1 MVSML
6 QETPAGVIDP
16 QQARERPASQTAS
29 AADAILIPEINLT
42 PQEMIRRATAMRQTL
57 RDRQLATEAAGRIL
71 EETNDQ
77 FVAAGFYRVVQPRR
91 FGGYEF
97 DLPTYVRVM
106 SEVSRGC
113 PSSGWVLA
121 LTAGHPIILADLPEQ
136 SQIEAYGSDGEY
148 RCPSL
153 GVPIPVQRVQ
163 GGYLVSGFWDF
174 ASGCDI
180 ATHIMVSGLVP
191 QEGAAPKP
199 VLMLVDRKDYSIVD
213 NWHMMGMQGTG
224 SRRVSVDKLFIP
236 EHRVAPLAMWV
247 GASGEKVHSN
257 PMYNGRK
264 AAFFMIEGGAVA
276 MGTARGMLD
285 LYDELLR
292 TKSMRFAP
300 KTKLMEH
307 PEFQHYFGTAQALMD
322 NADATVLKAAQDYM
336 DACTAQAERGVEFSE
351 EEDRRIFLMVQQA
364 TRLAFEAADR
374 IFTTA
379 GTQIGQSKA
388 MLGRYYRDLAIQR
401 THFTQQM
408 DRTAVNFARIHFGFA
423 PLSPF

>member
-1 MVSML
+1 MIDVAQASGR
-6 QETPAGVIDP
+6 QRSQAASTVAG
-16 QQARERPASQTAS
+16 
-29 AADAILIPEINLT
+29 AIPVPEVHLT

-57 RDRQLATEAAGRIL
+57 RDRQAATEAAGRIL
-71 EETNDQ
+71 AETNDE
-77 FVAAGFYRVVQPRR
+77 FVKAGFYRVVQPRR

-97 DLPTYVRVM
+97 DLPTYINVM

-121 LTAGHPIILADLPEQ
+121 LTSGHPIILADHPEQ
-136 SQIEAYGSDGEY
+136 AQIEAYGSDGEY

-153 GVPIPVQRVQ
+153 GAPVPLQRVP
-163 GGYLVSGFWDF
+163 GGYVVSGFWDY
-174 ASGCDI
+174 ASGCDV
-180 ATHIMVSGLVP
+180 ATHVMVSGLIP

-199 VLMLVDRKDYSIVD
+199 VLMLVDRKDYTIID
-213 NWHMMGMQGTG
+213 NWKMLGMQGTG
-224 SRRVSVDKLFIP
+224 SRRVAVENLFVP
-236 EHRVAPLAMWV
+236 EHRVAPIAMWV
-247 GASGEKVHSN
+247 GSDGVKVHPN

-264 AAFFMIEGGAVA
+264 AAFFMIEGGAVL
-276 MGTARGMLD
+276 MGSARGMFD

-292 TKSMRFAP
+292 NKSMRFAP

-307 PEFQHYFGTAQALMD
+307 HEFQHYFGVAQALLD
-322 NADATVLKAAQDYM
+322 NADAALLRAAQDYM
-336 DACTAQAERGVEFSE
+336 AACTAQTERGVDFSE

-364 TRLAFEAADR
+364 TRLAFEAVDR

-379 GTQIGQSKA
+379 GTQTGQSA
-388 MLGRYYRDLAIQR
+388 SMLGRYYRDISVQR

-408 DRTAVNFARIHFGFA
+408 DRTAVNFARLHFGFA

>member
-1 MVSML
+1 M
-6 QETPAGVIDP
+6 IDAE
-16 QQARERPASQTAS
+16 QARDRDRSQMASITGGAIPA
-29 AADAILIPEINLT
+29 PEPSLT
-42 PQEMIRRATAMRQTL
+42 PQEIIQRATAMRQTL
-57 RDRQLATEAAGRIL
+57 RDRQVATEAAGRIL
-71 EETNDQ
+71 EQTNDE
-77 FVAAGFYRVVQPRR
+77 FVKAGFYRVVQPRR

-106 SEVSRGC
+106 SEVARGC

-121 LTAGHPIILADLPEQ
+121 LTAGHPIILADHPEQ
-136 SQIEAYGSDGEY
+136 AQIEAYGSDGEY

-153 GVPIPVQRVQ
+153 GSPVLVQRVPD
-163 GGYLVSGFWDF
+163 GYVVSGFWDF

-180 ATHIMVSGLVP
+180 ATHIMASGQVP

-199 VLMLVDRKDYSIVD
+199 VLMLIDRKDYSIID
-213 NWHMMGMQGTG
+213 NWKMLGMQGTG
-224 SRRVSVDKLFIP
+224 SRRVVVENLFVP
-236 EHRVAPLAMWV
+236 QHRVAPLAMW
-247 GASGEKVHSN
+247 GGLSGEKVYAN

-264 AAFFMIEGGAVA
+264 AGFLMIEGGAVA

-300 KTKLMEH
+300 GTKLMEH
-307 PEFQHYFGTAQALMD
+307 HEFQHYFGVAQALMD
-322 NADATVLKAAQDYM
+322 NADAALLKAAQDYM
-336 DACTAQAERGVEFSE
+336 DACTAQSQQGIEFSE

-364 TRLAFEAADR
+364 TRLAFEATDR

-379 GTQIGQSKA
+379 GTQIGQSSS

>member
-1 MVSML
+1 MISAV
-6 QETPAGVIDP
+6 
-16 QQARERPASQTAS
+16 QASDRQRSQTAS
-29 AADAILIPEINLT
+29 TVAGAIPIPDVHLT

-57 RDRQLATEAAGRIL
+57 RDRQAATEAAGRIL
-71 EETNDQ
+71 PETNDE
-77 FVAAGFYRVVQPRR
+77 FVKAGFYRIVQPRR

-97 DLPTYVRVM
+97 DLSTYVKVM

-121 LTAGHPIILADLPEQ
+121 LTSGHPIILADHPEQ
-136 SQIEAYGSDGEY
+136 AQIEAYGNDGEY

-153 GVPIPVQRVQ
+153 GSPVPLQRVP
-163 GGYLVSGFWDF
+163 GGYRVSGFWDY

-180 ATHIMVSGLVP
+180 ATHVMVSGLIL
-191 QEGAAPKP
+191 QEGAPPKP
-199 VLMLVDRKDYSIVD
+199 VLMLVDRKDFTIVD
-213 NWHMMGMQGTG
+213 NWKVLGMQGTG
-224 SRRVSVDKLFIP
+224 SRRVAVENLFVP

-247 GASGEKVHSN
+247 GSNGVKVHPN

-264 AAFFMIEGGAVA
+264 AGFFMIEGGAVL
-276 MGTARGMLD
+276 MGSARGMLD

-292 TKSMRFAP
+292 NKPMRFAP

-307 PEFQHYFGTAQALMD
+307 HEFQHYFGVAQALLD
-322 NADATVLKAAQDYM
+322 NADAALLKAAQDYT
-336 DACTAQAERGVEFSE
+336 DACTVQAEQGIDFSE

-364 TRLAFEAADR
+364 TRLAFEAVDR

-379 GTQIGQSKA
+379 GTQTGQSA
-388 MLGRYYRDLAIQR
+388 SMLGRYYRDIAVQR

-408 DRTAVNFARIHFGFA
+408 DRTAVNFARLHFGFA

>member
-1 MVSML
+1 MINTAQTSGR
-6 QETPAGVIDP
+6 QRSE
-16 QQARERPASQTAS
+16 TAS
-29 AADAILIPEINLT
+29 VDGRAISVPDVNLT

-57 RDRQLATEAAGRIL
+57 RDRQATTEAAGRIL
-71 EETNDQ
+71 EETNDE
-77 FVAAGFYRVVQPRR
+77 FVKAGFYRVVQPRR

-97 DLPTYVRVM
+97 DLATYVKVM

-121 LTAGHPIILADLPEQ
+121 LTSGHPIILADHPEQ
-136 SQIEAYGSDGEY
+136 AQIEAYGSDGEY

-153 GVPIPVQRVQ
+153 GSPVPVQCVP
-163 GGYLVSGFWDF
+163 GGYVVSGFWDY

-180 ATHIMVSGLVP
+180 ATHIMASGLIP
-191 QEGAAPKP
+191 QEGAPPKP
-199 VLMLVDRKDYSIVD
+199 VLMLIDRKDYTIID
-213 NWHMMGMQGTG
+213 NWKVLGMQGSG
-224 SRRVSVDKLFIP
+224 SRRVAVENLFIP
-236 EHRVAPLAMWV
+236 EHRVSPLAMWV
-247 GASGEKVHSN
+247 GSSGVKVHSN

-264 AAFFMIEGGAVA
+264 AAFFMIEGGAVL

-292 TKSMRFAP
+292 AKPMRFAP

-307 PEFQHYFGTAQALMD
+307 HEFQHYFGMAHALLD
-322 NADATVLKAAQDYM
+322 NADAALLKAVQDYT
-336 DACTAQAERGVEFSE
+336 DACTAQAEQGVDFSE

-374 IFTTA
+374 MFTTS
-379 GTQIGQSKA
+379 GTQIGQSA
-388 MLGRYYRDLAIQR
+388 SMLGRYYRDISVQR

-408 DRTAVNFARIHFGFA
+408 DRTAVNFARLHFGFA

>member
-1 MVSML
+1 M
-6 QETPAGVIDP
+6 ID
-16 QQARERPASQTAS
+16 SQRMSAAS
-29 AADAILIPEINLT
+29 AARHRGSSVGGQIPIPEIDLT
-42 PQEMIRRATAMRQTL
+42 PQEMIRRATAMCRTL
-57 RDRQLATEAAGRIL
+57 RDRQAATEAAGRIL
-71 EETNDQ
+71 EETNEE
-77 FVAAGFYRVVQPRR
+77 FVKAGFYRVVQPHR

-121 LTAGHPIILADLPEQ
+121 LTSGHPIILADLPERA
-136 SQIEAYGSDGEY
+136 QIEAYGRDGEY

-153 GVPIPVQRVQ
+153 GTPIPVKCVP

-180 ATHIMVSGLVP
+180 ATHIMVSGLIP

-199 VLMLVDRKDYSIVD
+199 VLMLVDRKDYVIVD
-213 NWHMMGMQGTG
+213 NWSMLGMQGTG
-224 SRRVSVDKLFIP
+224 SRRVVVENLFIP
-236 EHRVAPLAMWV
+236 EYRVAPLAMWV
-247 GASGEKVHSN
+247 GLAGEKVHSN

-264 AAFFMIEGGAVA
+264 ASFFMIEGGAVS

-292 TKSMRFAP
+292 TKSMRFVP
-300 KTKLMEH
+300 GTKLMEH
-307 PEFQHYFGTAQALMD
+307 QEFQHYFGVAQALMD
-322 NADATVLKAAQDYM
+322 NADAALLKATQDYM
-336 DACTAQAERGVEFSE
+336 DACQAQAERGIEFSE

>member
-1 MVSML
+1 MIDAEQTRDRPRAQPALMAGGAIA
-6 QETPAGVIDP
+6 TP
-16 QQARERPASQTAS
+16 E
-29 AADAILIPEINLT
+29 ADLT

-57 RDRQLATEAAGRIL
+57 RDRQAATEAAGRIL
-71 EETNDQ
+71 EQTNDE
-77 FVAAGFYRVVQPRR
+77 FINAGFYRVVQPRR

-106 SEVSRGC
+106 SEIARGC

-121 LTAGHPIILADLPEQ
+121 LTSGHPIILADHSEQ
-136 SQIEAYGSDGEY
+136 AQIEAYGSNGEY

-153 GVPIPVQRVQ
+153 GSPIPVQPVA
-163 GGYLVSGFWDF
+163 GGYKVSGFWDF

-180 ATHIMVSGLVP
+180 ATHIMASGLIP

-199 VLMLVDRKDYSIVD
+199 VLMLIDRKDYSITN
-213 NWHMMGMQGTG
+213 NWNMLGMQGTG
-224 SRRVSVDKLFIP
+224 SRRVVVEDLFVP
-236 EHRVAPLAMWV
+236 QHRVAPLAMWV
-247 GASGEKVHSN
+247 GISGEKVHAN

-264 AAFFMIEGGAVA
+264 AGFFMIEGGAVL

-307 PEFQHYFGTAQALMD
+307 HEFQHYFGVAQALMD
-322 NADATVLKAAQDYM
+322 NADAALLKAAQDYM
-336 DACTAQAERGVEFSE
+336 DACTAQSEQGIEFSE

-374 IFTTA
+374 LFTTA
-379 GTQIGQSKA
+379 GTQIGQSTS
-388 MLGRYYRDLAIQR
+388 MFGRHYRDLAVQR

-408 DRTAVNFARIHFGFA
+408 DRTAVNFARLHFGFA

>member
-1 MVSML
+1 M
-6 QETPAGVIDP
+6 IDAE
-16 QQARERPASQTAS
+16 QARDRQRSQPASTVGG
-29 AADAILIPEINLT
+29 AIPVPEVNLT
-42 PQEMIRRATAMRQTL
+42 PQEMIRRATAMRHTL
-57 RDRQLATEAAGRIL
+57 RDRQAATEAEGRL
-71 EETNDQ
+71 LAQTNEEFIN
-77 FVAAGFYRVVQPRR
+77 AGFYRVVQPRR

-97 DLPTYVRVM
+97 DLTTYVRVM
-106 SEVSRGC
+106 SEVARGC

-121 LTAGHPIILADLPEQ
+121 LTSGHPIILADHSEQ
-136 SQIEAYGSDGEY
+136 AQIEAYGNDGEY

-153 GVPIPVQRVQ
+153 GSPIPVQPVP
-163 GGYLVSGFWDF
+163 GGYRVSGFWDF

-180 ATHIMVSGLVP
+180 ATHIMASGLIA

-199 VLMLVDRKDYSIVD
+199 VLMLIDRQDYSITD
-213 NWHMMGMQGTG
+213 NWNMLGMQGTG
-224 SRRVSVDKLFIP
+224 SRRVVVDNLFVP

-247 GASGEKVHSN
+247 GAAGDKVHPN

-264 AAFFMIEGGAVA
+264 AGFFMIEGGAVL

-292 TKSMRFAP
+292 NKPMRFAP

-307 PEFQHYFGTAQALMD
+307 HEFQHYFGVAQALMD
-322 NADATVLKAAQDYM
+322 NADAALLKAAQDYM
-336 DACTAQAERGVEFSE
+336 DACTAQSEQGVEFSE

-374 IFTTA
+374 LFTTA
-379 GTQIGQSKA
+379 GTQTGQSTS
-388 MLGRYYRDLAIQR
+388 MFGRYYRDLAIQR

>member
-1 MVSML
+1 MARSSI
-6 QETPAGVIDP
+6 PIPDP
-16 QQARERPASQTAS
+16 
-29 AADAILIPEINLT
+29 NLT
-42 PQEMIRRATAMRQTL
+42 AQEMIQRATAMRRTL
-57 RDRQLATEAAGRIL
+57 RDRQQATEEAGRIL
-71 EETNDQ
+71 DQTNDE
-77 FVAAGFYRVVQPRR
+77 FVKAGFYRVVQPRR

-97 DLPTYVRVM
+97 DLSTYVKVM

-121 LTAGHPIILADLPEQ
+121 LTAGHPIILADLPERA
-136 SQIEAYGSDGEY
+136 QIEAYGTDGEY

-153 GVPIPVQRVQ
+153 GSPIAVKCVP
-163 GGYLVSGFWDF
+163 GGYTVSGFWDF

-180 ATHIMVSGLVP
+180 ATHIMVSGLIP

-199 VLMLVDRKDYSIVD
+199 VLMLVDRKDYSIID
-213 NWHMMGMQGTG
+213 NWSMVGMQGTG
-224 SRRVSVDKLFIP
+224 SRRVVVENLFIP
-236 EHRVAPLAMWV
+236 EYRVAPLAMWV
-247 GASGEKVHSN
+247 GPSGEKVHSN

-264 AAFFMIEGGAVA
+264 SSFFVIEGGAVA

-307 PEFQHYFGTAQALMD
+307 HEFQHYFGVAQALMD
-322 NADATVLKAAQDYM
+322 NADAALLRAAEDYM
-336 DACTAQAERGVEFSE
+336 DACTAQSERGVEFSE
-351 EEDRRIFLMVQQA
+351 EEDRRIFLMVQQG

-379 GTQIGQSKA
+379 GTQIAQTKA